1 MDKNATSQDFD
12 VVLSL
17 FTVNGSRRCKGKIC
31 QWCYL
36 IHPVAGIFEHSLD
49 R

>member
-1 MDKNATSQDFD
+1 MDKKACFLDSDG
-12 VVLSL
+12 VLSF
-17 FTVNGSRRCKGKIC
+17 FTVNGSRRWKGKIC